1 MSGSIGSKLQSLRKA
16 RKYSQQYVADR
27 VGMKRSTISNY
38 EIDRRLPSLTDLK
51 RIADFYGV
59 GLDYFDL
66 ASPDEVQDL
75 LARARDVFLS
85 PDISQETKDSLYKE
99 IATLY
104 LKLEK

>member
-1 MSGSIGSKLQSLRKA
+1 MSSSIGSKLQSLRKN
-16 RKYSQQYVADR
+16 RHLSQQYVADQ

-51 RIADFYGV
+51 RLADFYGV

-66 ASPDEVQDL
+66 SSMDSIEDL

-85 PDISQETKDSLYKE
+85 PDVSQETKDDLYKE
-99 IATLY
+99 IAMLY
-104 LKLEK
+104 LKMQK